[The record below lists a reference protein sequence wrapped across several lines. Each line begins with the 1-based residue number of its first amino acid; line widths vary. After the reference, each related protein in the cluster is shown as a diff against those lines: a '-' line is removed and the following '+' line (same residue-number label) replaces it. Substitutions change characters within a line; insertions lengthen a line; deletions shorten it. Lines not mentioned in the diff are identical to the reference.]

1 MTGGARRRRGLGVL
15 LGLLVL
21 ASPAG
26 AELSVQRQ
34 TLRYEEG
41 GRVVWQRTFPA
52 ALGDLTGPVML
63 GDNSYVGVGP
73 VVYAFSDQGKVLGR
87 ADLPGQVSA
96 LDNSGRAIRV
106 TVRTGGSTER
116 FTLSDPADGPLAAQE
131 RVVMP
136 PDPQVTRWLSRF
148 SASLPASDL
157 PAAAEQFPQNPFI
170 ALRLAQQAGRHGDEY
185 EALSAVRRA
194 LGSTLPFP
202 AWTELAAQLDS
213 AGFPAA
219 ANLALDRAKRDAASR
234 GVDPAIPVSRAA
246 LSAYGNPSGYVGTL
260 LDQNRLAR
268 ADVWMN
274 FLRELYPRFEGGD
287 ALYLRY
293 ADILDAQGRIGEA
306 EEWRQFTRSLRSGTL
321 YNLGPQDTLRLRDA
335 ARLMTFALALSL
347 LAAMLTLTARAW
359 PAQTADLQALGG
371 RWRSW
376 RRPLDRLRLGALSY
390 APFSERLLL
399 LTLCAAMFVSLGGWQ
414 WANQTGRAL
423 QTPALNTGTYGGG
436 WGSTQLGRAGL
447 DTLGQRPT
455 PATYLLA
462 GLTAQLD
469 GNVSE
474 ARTLYTRAGQ
484 DACALN
490 NLGVIA
496 QSRDDTAQ
504 ARRLYQ
510 QALSL
515 QPDLNAAAYNLGRN
529 PVTPETAFQRSYRP
543 GQPRLCYPDRRTL
556 AQAVGNDL
564 TTVLRQSVTDPLGF
578 LTGRHAPGRLNW
590 AMLAT
595 LVLLAVLTLLL
606 LIPRADQNRRQGR
619 PVLFRVLATLLPG
632 TGLLGNAWGG
642 VLLVAWAAVVVA
654 LVSQGR
660 VLNMLALP
668 TLPAPLAR
676 NSLWLALAALY
687 ALNLLVT
694 VLNEIAYARRQRL
707 ARSEA

>member
-1 MTGGARRRRGLGVL
+1 MRRGWMTL
-15 LGLLVL
+15 LGLLAL
-21 ASPAG
+21 ATPAG
-26 AELSVQRQ
+26 AEMSVQGQ

-41 GRVVWQRTFPA
+41 DRVVWQRTFPA
-52 ALGDLTGPVML
+52 ALGKLSGPVTL

-73 VVYAFSDQGKVLGR
+73 VVYAFGAQGRVLGR
-87 ADLPGQVSA
+87 ADLPGQVTT
-96 LDNSGRAIRV
+96 LDNSGRAVRV
-106 TVRTGGSTER
+106 TVRTNDFTER
-116 FTLSDPADGPLAAQE
+116 FTLTDPADGPLSAQE

-136 PDPQVTRWLSRF
+136 PDPQVTGWLSRF
-148 SASLPASDL
+148 AASVPAAEL

-170 ALRLAQQAGRHGDEY
+170 ALRLAQQAGGRGDDY

-194 LGSTLPFP
+194 LSSTMPFP
-202 AWTELAAQLDS
+202 AWTQLAAQLES

-219 ANLALDRAKRDAASR
+219 ATLALDRAKRDAASR
-234 GVDPAIPVSRAA
+234 GIDPAVPVSRAA

-293 ADILDAQGRIGEA
+293 ADILETQGRAGEA
-306 EEWRQFTRSLRSGTL
+306 EEWRQFARSLRGGTL
-321 YNLGPQDTLRLRDA
+321 YNLGPHDTLRLRDA
-335 ARLMTFALALSL
+335 ARLMTFALALAL
-347 LAAMLTLTARAW
+347 LAAVLTLTARAW
-359 PAQTADLQALGG
+359 PTQTADLQALGG

-376 RRPLDRLRLGALSY
+376 RRPLDRLRLTPLSY
-390 APFSERLLL
+390 ASFSERLLL

-423 QTPALNTGTYGGG
+423 QAPALNTGTYGGG
-436 WGSTQLGRAGL
+436 WGSAQLGSAGL
-447 DTLGQRPT
+447 DTLSQRPT
-455 PATYLLA
+455 AATYLLA

-469 GNVSE
+469 DNVSE

-496 QSRDDTAQ
+496 QGRDDAAQ

-515 QPDLNAAAYNLGRN
+515 QPDLSAAAYNLGRN
-529 PVTPETAFQRSYRP
+529 PATPETTFQRTYRP

-578 LTGRHAPGRLNW
+578 LTGQRSPARLNW

-595 LVLLAVLTLLL
+595 LILLGMLTLLL
-606 LIPRADQNRRQGR
+606 LIPRADQNGRQGR

-694 VLNEIAYARRQRL
+694 VLNEIAYARRRRL
-707 ARSEA
+707 ARSKE